1 MAKIVVSNKPID
13 VDGELITLEEFIERA
28 ETGVE
33 VELLTIDVALLNK
46 ELYES
51 IIEGVE
57 DQSGIRFV
65 TTDDKIPD
73 YVKEKVDRV
82 QIKKTFKE
90 TDEHDKDLTK
100 ENLIYQDEYQ
110 DNLDEEDIY
119 KASMDAQLAL
129 KSEIIKHSEEINA
142 KIKTDVENLINQNSY
157 ESEKTTYNNKRARTY
172 LFGSSKGGTG
182 KTFTCLI
189 SAYRYAKTHPNE
201 KVAICDFDI
210 IDGQIGVTIHKIKPS
225 LYDFYK
231 KWKFGDKDFLTMKN
245 FGLKYNSF
253 PSNVDFYLAPK
264 DTVISENSF
273 WEDVLANLITNY
285 DAVYFDSGI
294 DYMNYPPI
302 STLYK
307 IADKILLLSTTSI
320 KSVSSIT
327 KQISRLK
334 GEIPNNVFSKSDD
347 IGKRLNLIITQA
359 VKNDEMNDTIFG
371 ILQEKVNII
380 GTFGILTGQI
390 QKAEYLEQ
398 WHIFDN
404 IKHFN
409 QTLDKINE

>member
-13 VDGELITLEEFIERA
+13 VDGELITLEEFIEQA

-82 QIKKTFKE
+82 QIKKTFKK

-100 ENLIYQDEYQ
+100 
-110 DNLDEEDIY
+110 
-119 KASMDAQLAL
+119 
-129 KSEIIKHSEEINA
+129 
-142 KIKTDVENLINQNSY
+142 ENLINQNSY